1 MAASNSYLPSS
12 SRPRRMEGSPVAAGM
27 ATALRSSSAAPSLS
41 PAAAFC
47 SASRINWSGED
58 AAGGGGRFFLSFFFF
73 SLGAPRTG
81 QGQDRTGHHAL
92 LGTPPPGFGKGA

>member
-1 MAASNSYLPSS
+1 
-12 SRPRRMEGSPVAAGM
+12 MEGSPVAAGM

-58 AAGGGGRFFLSFFFF
+58 AAGAGACFLSSFLLF
-73 SLGAPRTG
+73 SWA
-81 QGQDRTGHHAL
+81 AA
-92 LGTPPPGFGKGA
+92 GTAKARISTAISAFMEPSR